1 MVKGLVVACA
11 TALMLAACAGEQQD
25 PQPEEQK
32 GTPVQSSEE
41 ALLKAEELPMSD
53 PKLDTFFLDYAP
65 GDVFEYRVTQEGTS
79 ESEGT
84 SAFIKSTQVY
94 TKRVKERR
102 PDGSYLVGMKIT
114 EIAMTT
120 NVRQPNQEPRQ
131 ESFNSKDTALRSEKR
146 FKQYYALIG
155 REVTLVVDPTG
166 MVKEVRDVDLI
177 VDEVTKD
184 DKNIT
189 PEVKMQVAQQLQD
202 GVYRTY
208 SQFETVMYPRKRLDS
223 TRTWTN
229 STTVPMSPLFA
240 SENNV
245 TYKVSS
251 VRKANDRPTVIINS
265 TMTGN
270 VVALPL
276 PPQMKGAMETK
287 VKSSSITGEG
297 LTAMD
302 LQRGFTI
309 RKEQRIVSK
318 LNVNIKDVRSGNGQ
332 DSKQSTDMKVLV
344 ELLSVKLAR

>member
-1 MVKGLVVACA
+1 MLV
-11 TALMLAACAGEQQD
+11 ACAGEQQD

-32 GTPVQSSEE
+32 GTPVQSSAD

-53 PKLDTFFLDYAP
+53 PKLDTFYLDFAP
-65 GDVFEYRVTQEGTS
+65 GDVFEYRITQEGTS
-79 ESEGT
+79 ESDET
-84 SAFIKSTQVY
+84 SAYIKSTQVY

-102 PDGSYLVGMKIT
+102 PDGSYLIGMKIT
-114 EIAMTT
+114 EISMNTD
-120 NVRQPNQEPRQ
+120 VRVPNQAPRQ
-131 ESFNSKDTALRSEKR
+131 ESFNSKDTTLRTEKR
-146 FKQYYALIG
+146 FTQYYALID

-177 VDEVTKD
+177 VDEVTKH

-208 SQFETVMYPRKRLDS
+208 SQFETVMYPRQRLDS

-240 SENNV
+240 SENV
-245 TYKVSS
+245 ATYKVSS
-251 VRKANDRPTVIINS
+251 VRKANDRSTVIINS
-265 TMTGN
+265 TMTGS
-270 VVALPL
+270 VKPLPI

-287 VKSSSITGEG
+287 VKSSSITGDG

-302 LQRGFTI
+302 LQRGFTV
-309 RKEQRIVSK
+309 RKEQHIVSK
-318 LNVNIKDVRSGNGQ
+318 LAVSIKDIQSGRSQ
-332 DSKQSTDMKVLV
+332 DSKQTTDMRVLV